1 MLKRLLSAFFS
12 LFFLGAAS
20 GTSFAEVTVPDAL
33 KDRIALKKTARQLN
47 IVYFL
52 GSDTEPV
59 PDYERRLSEL
69 LLYLQQF
76 YGKEMQRH
84 GYGARS
90 FGLDIKSPGRVN
102 IIEYKAKNPAAH
114 YPYENGGGWK
124 AARELDGFFKAHP
137 DRKKS
142 QHTLIIMPTWNDE
155 KNGPDNPGGV
165 PFYGMGRNCFALDY
179 PAFAI
184 KQLGQKTREGRL
196 LTKWYGGMPHELG
209 HGLNLP
215 HNHQTASDGKKYGT
229 ALMGSGNYTFGTSPT
244 FLTPASC
251 ALLDA
256 CEVFSVTPAQQFYE
270 GKPEVEVG
278 DVAISFK
285 GDQILV
291 SGNYKSPQTVKALN
305 VYIQDPPY
313 AVNQDYDAVSFSR
326 RLGKKSGKFSMK
338 IDKKELEGLNNNE
351 FRSCSFSP
359 TGCTCRSTS
368 RSIGTHSRITGTE
381 ANPERIFRARAEAA
395 KITASAPCGG
405 LIPSNWCASRKRAD
419 SNKPLPFPAL
429 SSARPA
435 QRPLRPGKIPLRAG
449 V

>member
-1 MLKRLLSAFFS
+1 MFKRLLSAFFS
-12 LFFLGAAS
+12 FALLGTAS
-20 GTSFAEVTVPDAL
+20 GISSAGVTVPDVL
-33 KDRIALKKTARQLN
+33 KDRIALKKTAQQLN
-47 IVYFL
+47 VVYFL

-76 YGKEMQRH
+76 YGREMQRH

-124 AARELDGFFKAHP
+124 AAQELEEFFKANP

-142 QHTLIIMPTWNDE
+142 QHTLVIMPTWNDE

-165 PFYGMGRNCFALDY
+165 PFYGMDRNCFALDY
-179 PAFAI
+179 PAFDI
-184 KQLGQKTREGRL
+184 KHLGQKTREGQL
-196 LTKWYGGMPHELG
+196 LTKWYGGLAHELG

-229 ALMGSGNYTFGTSPT
+229 ALMGAGNYTFGTSPT

-256 CEVFSVTPAQQFYE
+256 CEVFSVTPAQKFYE
-270 GKPEVEVG
+270 GRPEVEIK
-278 DVAISFK
+278 DTAISFK
-285 GDQILV
+285 GDQILI
-291 SGNYKSPQTVKALN
+291 SGSYKSPQTVKALN
-305 VYIQDPPY
+305 VYVQDPPY
-313 AVNQDYDAVSFSR
+313 AVNQDYDAVSFSQ

-338 IDKKELEGLNNNE
+338 IDKKELDGLTNNE
-351 FRSCSFSP
+351 FRISLMF
-359 TGCTCRSTS
+359 
-368 RSIGTHSRITGTE
+368 IL
-381 ANPERIFRARAEAA
+381 AN
-395 KITASAPCGG
+395 G
-405 LIPSNWCASRKRAD
+405 LHMQKHFTFHWD
-419 SNKPLPFPAL
+419 AL
-429 SSARPA
+429 QDYRDEPKS
-435 QRPLRPGKIPLRAG
+435 
-449 V
+449 

>member
-1 MLKRLLSAFFS
+1 MFKRLLSAFFS
-12 LFFLGAAS
+12 FALLGTAS
-20 GTSFAEVTVPDAL
+20 GISSAGVTVPDVL
-33 KDRIALKKTARQLN
+33 KDRIALKKTAQQLN
-47 IVYFL
+47 VVYVL

-76 YGKEMQRH
+76 YGREMQRH

-124 AARELDGFFKAHP
+124 AAQELEEFFKANP

-142 QHTLIIMPTWNDE
+142 QHTLVIMPTWNDE

-179 PAFAI
+179 PAFDI
-184 KQLGQKTREGRL
+184 KHLGQKTREGQL
-196 LTKWYGGMPHELG
+196 LTKWYGGLAHELG

-229 ALMGSGNYTFGTSPT
+229 ALMGAGNYTFGTSPT

-256 CEVFSVTPAQQFYE
+256 CEVFSVTPAQKFYE
-270 GKPEVEVG
+270 GRPEVEIK
-278 DVAISFK
+278 DTAISFK
-285 GDQILV
+285 GDQILI
-291 SGNYKSPQTVKALN
+291 SGSYKSPQTVKALN
-305 VYIQDPPY
+305 VYVQDPPY
-313 AVNQDYDAVSFSR
+313 AVNQDYDAVSFSQ

-338 IDKKELEGLNNNE
+338 IDKKELDGLTNNE
-351 FRSCSFSP
+351 FRISLMF
-359 TGCTCRSTS
+359 
-368 RSIGTHSRITGTE
+368 IL
-381 ANPERIFRARAEAA
+381 AN
-395 KITASAPCGG
+395 G
-405 LIPSNWCASRKRAD
+405 LHMQKHFTFHWD
-419 SNKPLPFPAL
+419 AL
-429 SSARPA
+429 QDYRDEPKS
-435 QRPLRPGKIPLRAG
+435 
-449 V
+449 

>member
-1 MLKRLLSAFFS
+1 MFKRLLSAFFS
-12 LFFLGAAS
+12 FALLGTAS
-20 GTSFAEVTVPDAL
+20 GISSAEVTVPDVL
-33 KDRIALKKTARQLN
+33 KDRIALKKTAQQLN
-47 IVYFL
+47 VVYFL

-76 YGKEMQRH
+76 YGREMQRH

-124 AARELDGFFKAHP
+124 AAQELEEFFKANP

-142 QHTLIIMPTWNDE
+142 QHTLVIMPTWNDE

-179 PAFAI
+179 PAFDI
-184 KQLGQKTREGRL
+184 KHLGQKTREGQL
-196 LTKWYGGMPHELG
+196 LTKWYGGLAHELG

-229 ALMGSGNYTFGTSPT
+229 ALMGAGNYTFGTSPT

-256 CEVFSVTPAQQFYE
+256 CEVFSVTPAQKFYE
-270 GKPEVEVG
+270 GRPEVEIK
-278 DVAISFK
+278 DTAISFK
-285 GDQILV
+285 GDQILI
-291 SGNYKSPQTVKALN
+291 SGSYKSPQTVKALN
-305 VYIQDPPY
+305 VYVQDPPY
-313 AVNQDYDAVSFSR
+313 AVNQDYDAVSFSQ
-326 RLGKKSGKFSMK
+326 RLEKKSGKFSMK
-338 IDKKELEGLNNNE
+338 IDKKELDGLTNNE
-351 FRSCSFSP
+351 FRISLMF
-359 TGCTCRSTS
+359 
-368 RSIGTHSRITGTE
+368 IL
-381 ANPERIFRARAEAA
+381 AN
-395 KITASAPCGG
+395 G
-405 LIPSNWCASRKRAD
+405 LHMQKHFTFHWD
-419 SNKPLPFPAL
+419 AL
-429 SSARPA
+429 QDYRDEPKS
-435 QRPLRPGKIPLRAG
+435 
-449 V
+449 

>member
-1 MLKRLLSAFFS
+1 MFKRLLSAFFS
-12 LFFLGAAS
+12 FALLGTAS
-20 GTSFAEVTVPDAL
+20 GISSAGVTVPDVL
-33 KDRIALKKTARQLN
+33 KDRIALKKTAQQLHV
-47 IVYFL
+47 VYFL

-76 YGKEMQRH
+76 YGREMQRH

-124 AARELDGFFKAHP
+124 AAQELEEFFKANP

-142 QHTLIIMPTWNDE
+142 QHTLVIMPTWNDE

-179 PAFAI
+179 PAFDI
-184 KQLGQKTREGRL
+184 KHLGQKTREGQL
-196 LTKWYGGMPHELG
+196 LTKWYGGLAHELG

-229 ALMGSGNYTFGTSPT
+229 ALMGAGNYTFGTSPT

-256 CEVFSVTPAQQFYE
+256 CEVFSVTPAQKFYE
-270 GKPEVEVG
+270 GRPEVEIK
-278 DVAISFK
+278 DTAISFK
-285 GDQILV
+285 GDQILI
-291 SGNYKSPQTVKALN
+291 SGSYKSPQTVKALN
-305 VYIQDPPY
+305 VYVQDPPY
-313 AVNQDYDAVSFSR
+313 AVNQDYDAVSFSQ

-338 IDKKELEGLNNNE
+338 IDKKELDGLTNNE
-351 FRSCSFSP
+351 FRISLMF
-359 TGCTCRSTS
+359 
-368 RSIGTHSRITGTE
+368 IL
-381 ANPERIFRARAEAA
+381 AN
-395 KITASAPCGG
+395 G
-405 LIPSNWCASRKRAD
+405 LHMQKHFTFHWD
-419 SNKPLPFPAL
+419 AL
-429 SSARPA
+429 QDYRDEPKS
-435 QRPLRPGKIPLRAG
+435 
-449 V
+449 

>member
-1 MLKRLLSAFFS
+1 MFKRLLSAFFS
-12 LFFLGAAS
+12 FALLGTAS
-20 GTSFAEVTVPDAL
+20 GISSAGVTVPDFL
-33 KDRIALKKTARQLN
+33 KDGIALKKTAQQLN
-47 IVYFL
+47 VVYFL

-76 YGKEMQRH
+76 YGREMQRH

-124 AARELDGFFKAHP
+124 AAQELEEFFKANP

-142 QHTLIIMPTWNDE
+142 QHTLVIMPTWNDE

-179 PAFAI
+179 PAFDI
-184 KQLGQKTREGRL
+184 KHLGQKTREGQL
-196 LTKWYGGMPHELG
+196 LTKWYGGLAHELG

-229 ALMGSGNYTFGTSPT
+229 ALMGAGNYTFGTSPT

-256 CEVFSVTPAQQFYE
+256 CEVFSVTPAQKFYE
-270 GKPEVEVG
+270 GRPEVEIK
-278 DVAISFK
+278 DTAISFK
-285 GDQILV
+285 GDQILI
-291 SGNYKSPQTVKALN
+291 SGSYKSPQTVKALN
-305 VYIQDPPY
+305 VYVQDPPY
-313 AVNQDYDAVSFSR
+313 AVNQDYDAVSFSQ

-338 IDKKELEGLNNNE
+338 IDKKELDGLTNNE
-351 FRSCSFSP
+351 FRISLMF
-359 TGCTCRSTS
+359 
-368 RSIGTHSRITGTE
+368 IL
-381 ANPERIFRARAEAA
+381 AN
-395 KITASAPCGG
+395 G
-405 LIPSNWCASRKRAD
+405 LHMQKHFTFHWD
-419 SNKPLPFPAL
+419 AL
-429 SSARPA
+429 QDYRDEPKS
-435 QRPLRPGKIPLRAG
+435 
-449 V
+449 

>member
-1 MLKRLLSAFFS
+1 MFKRLLSAFFS
-12 LFFLGAAS
+12 FALLGTAS
-20 GTSFAEVTVPDAL
+20 GISSAGVTVPDVL
-33 KDRIALKKTARQLN
+33 KDRIALKKTAQQLN
-47 IVYFL
+47 VVYFL

-76 YGKEMQRH
+76 YGREMQRH

-124 AARELDGFFKAHP
+124 AAQELEEFFKANP

-142 QHTLIIMPTWNDE
+142 QHTLVIMPTWNDE

-179 PAFAI
+179 PAFDI
-184 KQLGQKTREGRL
+184 KHLGQKTREGQL
-196 LTKWYGGMPHELG
+196 LTKWYGGLAHELG

-229 ALMGSGNYTFGTSPT
+229 ALMGAGNYTFGTSPT

-256 CEVFSVTPAQQFYE
+256 CEVFSVTPAQKFYE
-270 GKPEVEVG
+270 GRPEVEIK
-278 DVAISFK
+278 DTAISFK
-285 GDQILV
+285 GDQSLI
-291 SGNYKSPQTVKALN
+291 SGSYKSPQTVKALN
-305 VYIQDPPY
+305 VYVQDPPY
-313 AVNQDYDAVSFSR
+313 AVNQDYDAVSFSQ

-338 IDKKELEGLNNNE
+338 IDKKELDGLTNNE
-351 FRSCSFSP
+351 FRISLMF
-359 TGCTCRSTS
+359 
-368 RSIGTHSRITGTE
+368 IL
-381 ANPERIFRARAEAA
+381 AN
-395 KITASAPCGG
+395 G
-405 LIPSNWCASRKRAD
+405 LHMQKHFTFHWD
-419 SNKPLPFPAL
+419 AL
-429 SSARPA
+429 QDYRDEPKS
-435 QRPLRPGKIPLRAG
+435 
-449 V
+449 

>member
-1 MLKRLLSAFFS
+1 MFKRLLSAFFS
-12 LFFLGAAS
+12 FALLGTAS
-20 GTSFAEVTVPDAL
+20 GISSAGVTVPDVL

-124 AARELDGFFKAHP
+124 AAQELEEFFKANP

-142 QHTLIIMPTWNDE
+142 QHTLVIMPTWNDE

-179 PAFAI
+179 PAFDI
-184 KQLGQKTREGRL
+184 KHLGQKTREGQL
-196 LTKWYGGMPHELG
+196 LTKWYGGLAHELG

-229 ALMGSGNYTFGTSPT
+229 ALMGAGNYTFGTSPT

-256 CEVFSVTPAQQFYE
+256 CEVFSVTPAQKFYE
-270 GKPEVEVG
+270 GRPEVEIK
-278 DVAISFK
+278 DTAISFK
-285 GDQILV
+285 GDQILI
-291 SGNYKSPQTVKALN
+291 SGSYKSPQTVKALN
-305 VYIQDPPY
+305 VYVQDPPY
-313 AVNQDYDAVSFSR
+313 AVNQDYDAVSFSQ

-338 IDKKELEGLNNNE
+338 IDKKELDGLTNNE
-351 FRSCSFSP
+351 FRISLMF
-359 TGCTCRSTS
+359 
-368 RSIGTHSRITGTE
+368 IL
-381 ANPERIFRARAEAA
+381 AN
-395 KITASAPCGG
+395 G
-405 LIPSNWCASRKRAD
+405 LHMQKHFTFHWD
-419 SNKPLPFPAL
+419 AL
-429 SSARPA
+429 QDYRDEPKS
-435 QRPLRPGKIPLRAG
+435 
-449 V
+449 

>member
-1 MLKRLLSAFFS
+1 MFKRLLSAFFS
-12 LFFLGAAS
+12 FALLGTAS
-20 GTSFAEVTVPDAL
+20 GISSAGVTVPDVL
-33 KDRIALKKTARQLN
+33 KDRIALKKTAQQLN
-47 IVYFL
+47 VVYFL

-76 YGKEMQRH
+76 YGREMQRH

-124 AARELDGFFKAHP
+124 AAQELEEFFKANP

-142 QHTLIIMPTWNDE
+142 QHTLVIMPTWNDE

-179 PAFAI
+179 PAFDI
-184 KQLGQKTREGRL
+184 KHLGQKTREGQL
-196 LTKWYGGMPHELG
+196 LTKWYGGLAHELG

-229 ALMGSGNYTFGTSPT
+229 ALRGAGNYTFGTSPT

-256 CEVFSVTPAQQFYE
+256 CEVFSVTPAQKFYE
-270 GKPEVEVG
+270 GRPEVEIK
-278 DVAISFK
+278 DTAISFK
-285 GDQILV
+285 GDQILI
-291 SGNYKSPQTVKALN
+291 SGSYKSPQTVKALN
-305 VYIQDPPY
+305 VYVQDPPY
-313 AVNQDYDAVSFSR
+313 AVNQDYDAVSFSQ

-338 IDKKELEGLNNNE
+338 IDKKELDGLTNNE
-351 FRSCSFSP
+351 FRISLMF
-359 TGCTCRSTS
+359 
-368 RSIGTHSRITGTE
+368 IL
-381 ANPERIFRARAEAA
+381 AN
-395 KITASAPCGG
+395 G
-405 LIPSNWCASRKRAD
+405 LHMQKHFTFHWD
-419 SNKPLPFPAL
+419 AL
-429 SSARPA
+429 QDYRDEPKS
-435 QRPLRPGKIPLRAG
+435 
-449 V
+449 

>member
-1 MLKRLLSAFFS
+1 MFKRLLSAFFS
-12 LFFLGAAS
+12 FALLGTAS
-20 GTSFAEVTVPDAL
+20 GISSAGVTVPDVL
-33 KDRIALKKTARQLN
+33 KDRIALKKTAQQLN
-47 IVYFL
+47 VVYFL

-76 YGKEMQRH
+76 YGREMQRH

-124 AARELDGFFKAHP
+124 AAQELEEFFKANP

-142 QHTLIIMPTWNDE
+142 QHTLVIMPTWNDE

-179 PAFAI
+179 PAFDI
-184 KQLGQKTREGRL
+184 KHLGQKTREGQL
-196 LTKWYGGMPHELG
+196 LTKWYGGLAHELG

-229 ALMGSGNYTFGTSPT
+229 ALMGAGNYTFGTSPT

-256 CEVFSVTPAQQFYE
+256 CEVFSVTPAQKFYE
-270 GKPEVEVG
+270 GRPEVEIK
-278 DVAISFK
+278 DTAISFK
-285 GDQILV
+285 GDQILI
-291 SGNYKSPQTVKALN
+291 SGSYKSPQTVKALN
-305 VYIQDPPY
+305 VYVQDPPY
-313 AVNQDYDAVSFSR
+313 AVNQDYDAVSFSQ

-338 IDKKELEGLNNNE
+338 IDKKELDGLTNNE
-351 FRSCSFSP
+351 FRISLMF
-359 TGCTCRSTS
+359 
-368 RSIGTHSRITGTE
+368 IL
-381 ANPERIFRARAEAA
+381 AN
-395 KITASAPCGG
+395 G
-405 LIPSNWCASRKRAD
+405 LHMQKHFTFHWD
-419 SNKPLPFPAL
+419 AL
-429 SSARPA
+429 QDYRDEHKS
-435 QRPLRPGKIPLRAG
+435 
-449 V
+449 

>member
-1 MLKRLLSAFFS
+1 MFKRLLSAFFS
-12 LFFLGAAS
+12 FALLGTAS
-20 GTSFAEVTVPDAL
+20 GISSAGVTVPDVL
-33 KDRIALKKTARQLN
+33 KDRIALKKTAQQLN
-47 IVYFL
+47 VVYFL

-76 YGKEMQRH
+76 YGREMQRH

-124 AARELDGFFKAHP
+124 AAQELEEFFKANP

-142 QHTLIIMPTWNDE
+142 QHTLVIMPTWNDE

-179 PAFAI
+179 PAFDI
-184 KQLGQKTREGRL
+184 KHLGQKTREGQL
-196 LTKWYGGMPHELG
+196 LTKWYGGLAHELG

-229 ALMGSGNYTFGTSPT
+229 ALMGAGNYTFGTSPT

-256 CEVFSVTPAQQFYE
+256 CEVFSVTPAQKFYE
-270 GKPEVEVG
+270 GRPEVEIK
-278 DVAISFK
+278 DTAISFK
-285 GDQILV
+285 GDQILI
-291 SGNYKSPQTVKALN
+291 SGSYKSPQTIKALN
-305 VYIQDPPY
+305 VYVQDPPY
-313 AVNQDYDAVSFSR
+313 AVNQDYDAVSFSQ

-338 IDKKELEGLNNNE
+338 IDKKELDGLTNNE
-351 FRSCSFSP
+351 FRISLMF
-359 TGCTCRSTS
+359 
-368 RSIGTHSRITGTE
+368 IL
-381 ANPERIFRARAEAA
+381 AN
-395 KITASAPCGG
+395 G
-405 LIPSNWCASRKRAD
+405 LHMQKHFTFHWD
-419 SNKPLPFPAL
+419 AL
-429 SSARPA
+429 QDYRDEPKS
-435 QRPLRPGKIPLRAG
+435 
-449 V
+449 

>member
-1 MLKRLLSAFFS
+1 MFKRLLSAFFS
-12 LFFLGAAS
+12 FALLGTAS
-20 GTSFAEVTVPDAL
+20 GISSAGVTVPDVL
-33 KDRIALKKTARQLN
+33 KDRIALKKTAQQLN
-47 IVYFL
+47 VVYFL

-76 YGKEMQRH
+76 YGREMQRH

-124 AARELDGFFKAHP
+124 AAQELEEFFKANP

-142 QHTLIIMPTWNDE
+142 QHTLVIMPTWNDE

-179 PAFAI
+179 PAFDI
-184 KQLGQKTREGRL
+184 KHLGQKTREGQL
-196 LTKWYGGMPHELG
+196 LTKWYGGLAHELG

-229 ALMGSGNYTFGTSPT
+229 ALMGAGNCTFGTSPT

-256 CEVFSVTPAQQFYE
+256 CEVFSVTPAQKFYE
-270 GKPEVEVG
+270 GRPEVEIK
-278 DVAISFK
+278 DTAISFK
-285 GDQILV
+285 GDQILI
-291 SGNYKSPQTVKALN
+291 SGSYKSPQTVKALN
-305 VYIQDPPY
+305 VYVQDPPY
-313 AVNQDYDAVSFSR
+313 AVNQDYDAVSFSQ

-338 IDKKELEGLNNNE
+338 IDKKELDGLTNNE
-351 FRSCSFSP
+351 FRISLMF
-359 TGCTCRSTS
+359 
-368 RSIGTHSRITGTE
+368 IL
-381 ANPERIFRARAEAA
+381 AN
-395 KITASAPCGG
+395 G
-405 LIPSNWCASRKRAD
+405 LHMQKHFTFHWD
-419 SNKPLPFPAL
+419 AL
-429 SSARPA
+429 QDYRDEPKS
-435 QRPLRPGKIPLRAG
+435 
-449 V
+449 

>member
-1 MLKRLLSAFFS
+1 MFKRLLSAFFS
-12 LFFLGAAS
+12 FALLGTAS
-20 GTSFAEVTVPDAL
+20 GISFAGVTVPDVL
-33 KDRIALKKTARQLN
+33 KDRIALKKTAQQLN
-47 IVYFL
+47 VVYFL

-76 YGKEMQRH
+76 YGREMQRH

-124 AARELDGFFKAHP
+124 AAQELEEFFKANP

-142 QHTLIIMPTWNDE
+142 QHTLVIMPTWNDE

-179 PAFAI
+179 PAFDI
-184 KQLGQKTREGRL
+184 KHLGQKTREGQL
-196 LTKWYGGMPHELG
+196 LTKWYGGLAHELG

-229 ALMGSGNYTFGTSPT
+229 ALMGAGNYTFGTSPT

-256 CEVFSVTPAQQFYE
+256 CEVFSVTPAQKFYE
-270 GKPEVEVG
+270 GRPEVEIK
-278 DVAISFK
+278 DTAISFK
-285 GDQILV
+285 GDQILI
-291 SGNYKSPQTVKALN
+291 SGSYKSPQTVKALN
-305 VYIQDPPY
+305 VYVQDPPY
-313 AVNQDYDAVSFSR
+313 AVNQDYNAVSFSQ

-338 IDKKELEGLNNNE
+338 IDKKELDGLTNNE
-351 FRSCSFSP
+351 FRISLMF
-359 TGCTCRSTS
+359 
-368 RSIGTHSRITGTE
+368 IL
-381 ANPERIFRARAEAA
+381 AN
-395 KITASAPCGG
+395 G
-405 LIPSNWCASRKRAD
+405 LHMQKHFTFHWD
-419 SNKPLPFPAL
+419 AL
-429 SSARPA
+429 QDYRDEPKS
-435 QRPLRPGKIPLRAG
+435 
-449 V
+449 

>member
-1 MLKRLLSAFFS
+1 MFKRLLSA
-12 LFFLGAAS
+12 LFFFVLLGTVSGISAA
-20 GTSFAEVTVPDAL
+20 GVTVPDIL
-33 KDRIALKKTARQLN
+33 KDRIPLKKTASQLN
-47 IVYFL
+47 VVYFL

-76 YGKEMQRH
+76 YGREMQRH

-124 AARELDGFFKAHP
+124 AAQELDEFFKANP

-142 QHTLIIMPTWNDE
+142 QHTLVIMPTWNDE

-179 PAFAI
+179 PAFDI
-184 KQLGQKTREGRL
+184 KHLGQKTREGQL
-196 LTKWYGGMPHELG
+196 LTKWYGGLAHELG

-229 ALMGSGNYTFGTSPT
+229 ALMGAGNYTFGTSPT

-256 CEVFSVTPAQQFYE
+256 CEVFSVTPAQKFYE
-270 GKPEVEVG
+270 GRPEVEIK
-278 DVAISFK
+278 DTAISFK
-285 GDQILV
+285 GDQILI
-291 SGNYKSPQTVKALN
+291 SGSYKSPQTVKALN
-305 VYIQDPPY
+305 VYVQDPPY
-313 AVNQDYDAVSFSR
+313 AVNQDYDAVSFSQ

-338 IDKKELEGLNNNE
+338 IDKKELDGLTNNE
-351 FRSCSFSP
+351 FRISLMF
-359 TGCTCRSTS
+359 
-368 RSIGTHSRITGTE
+368 IL
-381 ANPERIFRARAEAA
+381 AN
-395 KITASAPCGG
+395 G
-405 LIPSNWCASRKRAD
+405 LHMQKHFTFHWD
-419 SNKPLPFPAL
+419 AL
-429 SSARPA
+429 QDYRDEPKS
-435 QRPLRPGKIPLRAG
+435 
-449 V
+449 

>member
-1 MLKRLLSAFFS
+1 MFKRLLSAFFS
-12 LFFLGAAS
+12 FALLGTAS
-20 GTSFAEVTVPDAL
+20 GISFAGVTVPDVL
-33 KDRIALKKTARQLN
+33 KDRIALKKTAQQLN
-47 IVYFL
+47 VVYFL

-76 YGKEMQRH
+76 YGREMQRH

-124 AARELDGFFKAHP
+124 AAQELEEFFKANP

-142 QHTLIIMPTWNDE
+142 QHTLVIMPTWNDE

-165 PFYGMGRNCFALDY
+165 PFYGMGRKCFALDY
-179 PAFAI
+179 PAFDI
-184 KQLGQKTREGRL
+184 KHLGQKTREGQL
-196 LTKWYGGMPHELG
+196 LTKWYGGLAHELG

-229 ALMGSGNYTFGTSPT
+229 ALMGAGNYTFGTSPT

-256 CEVFSVTPAQQFYE
+256 CEVFSVTPAQKFYE
-270 GKPEVEVG
+270 GRPEVEIK
-278 DVAISFK
+278 DTAISFK
-285 GDQILV
+285 GDQILI
-291 SGNYKSPQTVKALN
+291 SGSYKSPQTVKALN
-305 VYIQDPPY
+305 VYVQDPPY
-313 AVNQDYDAVSFSR
+313 AVNQDYDAVSFSQ

-338 IDKKELEGLNNNE
+338 IDKKELDGLTNNE
-351 FRSCSFSP
+351 FRISLMF
-359 TGCTCRSTS
+359 
-368 RSIGTHSRITGTE
+368 IL
-381 ANPERIFRARAEAA
+381 AN
-395 KITASAPCGG
+395 G
-405 LIPSNWCASRKRAD
+405 LHMQKHFTFHWD
-419 SNKPLPFPAL
+419 AL
-429 SSARPA
+429 QDYRDEPKS
-435 QRPLRPGKIPLRAG
+435 
-449 V
+449 

>member
-1 MLKRLLSAFFS
+1 MFKRLLSAFFS
-12 LFFLGAAS
+12 FALLGTAS
-20 GTSFAEVTVPDAL
+20 GISSAGVTVPDVL
-33 KDRIALKKTARQLN
+33 KDRIALKKTAQQLN
-47 IVYFL
+47 VVYFL

-76 YGKEMQRH
+76 YGREMQRH

-124 AARELDGFFKAHP
+124 AAQELEEFFKANP

-142 QHTLIIMPTWNDE
+142 QHTLVIMPTWNDE

-179 PAFAI
+179 PAFDI
-184 KQLGQKTREGRL
+184 KHLGQKTREGQL
-196 LTKWYGGMPHELG
+196 LTKWYGGLAHELG

-229 ALMGSGNYTFGTSPT
+229 ALMGAGNYTFGTSPT

-256 CEVFSVTPAQQFYE
+256 CEVFSVTPAQKFYE
-270 GKPEVEVG
+270 GRPEVEIK
-278 DVAISFK
+278 DTAISFK
-285 GDQILV
+285 GDQILI
-291 SGNYKSPQTVKALN
+291 SGSYKSPQTVKALN
-305 VYIQDPPY
+305 VYVQDPPY
-313 AVNQDYDAVSFSR
+313 AVNQDYDAVSFSQ

-338 IDKKELEGLNNNE
+338 IDKKELDGLTNNE
-351 FRSCSFSP
+351 FRISLIF
-359 TGCTCRSTS
+359 
-368 RSIGTHSRITGTE
+368 IL
-381 ANPERIFRARAEAA
+381 AN
-395 KITASAPCGG
+395 G
-405 LIPSNWCASRKRAD
+405 LHMQKHFTFHWD
-419 SNKPLPFPAL
+419 AL
-429 SSARPA
+429 QDYRDEPKS
-435 QRPLRPGKIPLRAG
+435 
-449 V
+449 

>member
-1 MLKRLLSAFFS
+1 MFKRLLSAFFS
-12 LFFLGAAS
+12 FALLGTAS
-20 GTSFAEVTVPDAL
+20 GISFAGVTVPDVL
-33 KDRIALKKTARQLN
+33 KDRIALKKTAQQLN
-47 IVYFL
+47 VVYFL

-76 YGKEMQRH
+76 YGREMQRH

-114 YPYENGGGWK
+114 YPNENGGGWK
-124 AARELDGFFKAHP
+124 AAQELEEFFKANP

-142 QHTLIIMPTWNDE
+142 QHTLVIMPTWNDE

-179 PAFAI
+179 PAFDI
-184 KQLGQKTREGRL
+184 KHLGQKTREGQL
-196 LTKWYGGMPHELG
+196 LTKWYGGLAHELG

-229 ALMGSGNYTFGTSPT
+229 ALMGAGNYTFGTSPT

-256 CEVFSVTPAQQFYE
+256 CEVFSVTPAQKFYE
-270 GKPEVEVG
+270 GRPEVEIK
-278 DVAISFK
+278 DTAISFK
-285 GDQILV
+285 GDQILI
-291 SGNYKSPQTVKALN
+291 SGSYKSPQTVKALN
-305 VYIQDPPY
+305 VYVQDPPY
-313 AVNQDYDAVSFSR
+313 AVNQDYDAVSFSQ

-338 IDKKELEGLNNNE
+338 IDKKELDGLTNNE
-351 FRSCSFSP
+351 FRISLMF
-359 TGCTCRSTS
+359 
-368 RSIGTHSRITGTE
+368 IL
-381 ANPERIFRARAEAA
+381 AN
-395 KITASAPCGG
+395 G
-405 LIPSNWCASRKRAD
+405 LHMQKHFTFHWD
-419 SNKPLPFPAL
+419 AL
-429 SSARPA
+429 QDYRDEPKS
-435 QRPLRPGKIPLRAG
+435 
-449 V
+449 

>member
-1 MLKRLLSAFFS
+1 MFKRLLSVFFS
-12 LFFLGAAS
+12 LVFLGTAS
-20 GTSFAEVTVPDAL
+20 GTSFAEVPVPDVL
-33 KDRIALKKTARQLN
+33 KDRISLKKTAHQLN
-47 IVYFL
+47 VVYFL

-90 FGLDIKSPGRVN
+90 FGLDIQSPGRVN

-124 AARELDGFFKAHP
+124 AAQELDEFFKANP

-142 QHTLIIMPTWNDE
+142 RHTLIIMPTWNDE

-179 PAFAI
+179 PAFDI
-184 KQLGQKTREGRL
+184 KHLGQKTREGKL
-196 LTKWYGGMPHELG
+196 LTKWYGGLAHELG

-229 ALMGSGNYTFGTSPT
+229 ALMGAGNYTFGASPT

-256 CEVFSVTPAQQFYE
+256 CEVFSVTPAQKFYE
-270 GKPEVEVG
+270 GRPEVEVK
-278 DVAISFK
+278 DVSISFK

-305 VYIQDPPY
+305 VYFQDPPY
-313 AVNQDYDAVSFSR
+313 AVNQDYDAVSFSL
-326 RLGKKSGKFSMK
+326 RLGKKNGKFSMK
-338 IDKKELEGLNNNE
+338 IDKKELDGLNNNE
-351 FRSCSFSP
+351 FRISLMF
-359 TGCTCRSTS
+359 
-368 RSIGTHSRITGTE
+368 IL
-381 ANPERIFRARAEAA
+381 AN
-395 KITASAPCGG
+395 G
-405 LIPSNWCASRKRAD
+405 LHLQKHFTFHWDDLQNYRDESKS
-419 SNKPLPFPAL
+419 
-429 SSARPA
+429 
-435 QRPLRPGKIPLRAG
+435 
-449 V
+449 

>member
-1 MLKRLLSAFFS
+1 MFKRLLSAFFS
-12 LFFLGAAS
+12 FALLGTAS
-20 GTSFAEVTVPDAL
+20 GISSAGVTVPDVL
-33 KDRIALKKTARQLN
+33 KDRIALKKTAQQLN
-47 IVYFL
+47 VVYFL

-76 YGKEMQRH
+76 YGREMQRH

-124 AARELDGFFKAHP
+124 AAQELEEFFKANP

-142 QHTLIIMPTWNDE
+142 QHTLVIMPTWNDE

-179 PAFAI
+179 PAFDI
-184 KQLGQKTREGRL
+184 KHLGQKTREGQL
-196 LTKWYGGMPHELG
+196 LTKWYGGLAHELG

-229 ALMGSGNYTFGTSPT
+229 ALMGAGNYTFGTSPT

-256 CEVFSVTPAQQFYE
+256 CEVFSVTPAQKFYE
-270 GKPEVEVG
+270 GRPEVEIK
-278 DVAISFK
+278 DTAISFK
-285 GDQILV
+285 GDQILI
-291 SGNYKSPQTVKALN
+291 SGSYKSPQTVKALN
-305 VYIQDPPY
+305 VYVQGPPY
-313 AVNQDYDAVSFSR
+313 AVNQDYDAVSFSQ

-338 IDKKELEGLNNNE
+338 IDKKELDGLTNNE
-351 FRSCSFSP
+351 FRISLMF
-359 TGCTCRSTS
+359 
-368 RSIGTHSRITGTE
+368 IL
-381 ANPERIFRARAEAA
+381 AN
-395 KITASAPCGG
+395 G
-405 LIPSNWCASRKRAD
+405 LHMQKHFTFHWD
-419 SNKPLPFPAL
+419 AL
-429 SSARPA
+429 QDYRDEPKS
-435 QRPLRPGKIPLRAG
+435 
-449 V
+449 

>member
-1 MLKRLLSAFFS
+1 MFKRLLSAFFS
-12 LFFLGAAS
+12 FALLGTAS
-20 GTSFAEVTVPDAL
+20 GISSAEVTVPDVL
-33 KDRIALKKTARQLN
+33 KDRIALKKTAQQLN
-47 IVYFL
+47 VVYFL

-76 YGKEMQRH
+76 YGREMQRH

-124 AARELDGFFKAHP
+124 AAQELEEFFKANP

-142 QHTLIIMPTWNDE
+142 QHTLVIMPTWNDE

-179 PAFAI
+179 PAFDI
-184 KQLGQKTREGRL
+184 KHLGQKTREGQL
-196 LTKWYGGMPHELG
+196 LTKWYGGLAHELG

-229 ALMGSGNYTFGTSPT
+229 ALMGAGNYTFGTSPT

-256 CEVFSVTPAQQFYE
+256 CEVFSVTPAQKFYE
-270 GKPEVEVG
+270 GRPEVEIK
-278 DVAISFK
+278 DTAISFK
-285 GDQILV
+285 GDQILI
-291 SGNYKSPQTVKALN
+291 SGSYKSPQTVKALN
-305 VYIQDPPY
+305 VYVQDPPY
-313 AVNQDYDAVSFSR
+313 AVNQDYDAVSFSQ

-338 IDKKELEGLNNNE
+338 IDKKELDGLTNNE
-351 FRSCSFSP
+351 FRISLMF
-359 TGCTCRSTS
+359 
-368 RSIGTHSRITGTE
+368 IL
-381 ANPERIFRARAEAA
+381 AN
-395 KITASAPCGG
+395 G
-405 LIPSNWCASRKRAD
+405 LHMQKHFTFHWD
-419 SNKPLPFPAL
+419 AL
-429 SSARPA
+429 QDYRDEPKS
-435 QRPLRPGKIPLRAG
+435 
-449 V
+449 

>member
-1 MLKRLLSAFFS
+1 MFKRLLSAFFS
-12 LFFLGAAS
+12 FALLGTAS
-20 GTSFAEVTVPDAL
+20 GISSAGVTVPDVL
-33 KDRIALKKTARQLN
+33 KDRIALKKTVQQLN
-47 IVYFL
+47 VVYFL

-76 YGKEMQRH
+76 YGREMQRH

-124 AARELDGFFKAHP
+124 AAQELDEFFKANP

-142 QHTLIIMPTWNDE
+142 QHTLVIMPTWNDE

-179 PAFAI
+179 PAFDI
-184 KQLGQKTREGRL
+184 KHLGQKTREGQL
-196 LTKWYGGMPHELG
+196 LTKWYGGLAHELG

-229 ALMGSGNYTFGTSPT
+229 ALMGAGNYTFGTSPT

-256 CEVFSVTPAQQFYE
+256 CEVFSVTPAQKFYE
-270 GKPEVEVG
+270 GRPEVEIK
-278 DVAISFK
+278 DTAISFK
-285 GDQILV
+285 GDQILI
-291 SGNYKSPQTVKALN
+291 SGSYKSPQTVKALN
-305 VYIQDPPY
+305 VYVQDPPY
-313 AVNQDYDAVSFSR
+313 AVNQDYDAVSFSQ

-338 IDKKELEGLNNNE
+338 IDKKELDGLTNNE
-351 FRSCSFSP
+351 FRISLMF
-359 TGCTCRSTS
+359 
-368 RSIGTHSRITGTE
+368 IL
-381 ANPERIFRARAEAA
+381 AN
-395 KITASAPCGG
+395 G
-405 LIPSNWCASRKRAD
+405 LHMQKHFTFHWD
-419 SNKPLPFPAL
+419 AL
-429 SSARPA
+429 QDYRDEPKS
-435 QRPLRPGKIPLRAG
+435 
-449 V
+449 

>member
-1 MLKRLLSAFFS
+1 MFKRLLSAFFS
-12 LFFLGAAS
+12 FALLGTAS
-20 GTSFAEVTVPDAL
+20 GISSAGVTVPDVL
-33 KDRIALKKTARQLN
+33 KDRIALKKTAQQLN
-47 IVYFL
+47 VVYFL
-52 GSDTEPV
+52 GSDTKPV

-76 YGKEMQRH
+76 YGREMQRH

-124 AARELDGFFKAHP
+124 AAQELEEFFKANP

-142 QHTLIIMPTWNDE
+142 QHTLVIMPTWNDE

-179 PAFAI
+179 PAFDI
-184 KQLGQKTREGRL
+184 KHLGQKTREGQL
-196 LTKWYGGMPHELG
+196 LTKWYGGLAHELG

-229 ALMGSGNYTFGTSPT
+229 ALMGAGNYTFGTSST

-256 CEVFSVTPAQQFYE
+256 CEVFSVTPAQKFYE
-270 GKPEVEVG
+270 GRPEVEIK
-278 DVAISFK
+278 DTAISFK
-285 GDQILV
+285 GDQILI
-291 SGNYKSPQTVKALN
+291 SGSYKSPQTVKALN
-305 VYIQDPPY
+305 VYVQDPPY
-313 AVNQDYDAVSFSR
+313 AVNQDYDAVSFSQ

-338 IDKKELEGLNNNE
+338 IDKKELDGLTNNE
-351 FRSCSFSP
+351 FRISLMF
-359 TGCTCRSTS
+359 
-368 RSIGTHSRITGTE
+368 IL
-381 ANPERIFRARAEAA
+381 AN
-395 KITASAPCGG
+395 G
-405 LIPSNWCASRKRAD
+405 LHMQKHFTFHWD
-419 SNKPLPFPAL
+419 AL
-429 SSARPA
+429 QDYRDEPKS
-435 QRPLRPGKIPLRAG
+435 
-449 V
+449 

>member
-1 MLKRLLSAFFS
+1 MFKRLLSAFFS
-12 LFFLGAAS
+12 FALLGTAS
-20 GTSFAEVTVPDAL
+20 GISSAEVTVPDVL
-33 KDRIALKKTARQLN
+33 KDRIALKKTAQQLN
-47 IVYFL
+47 VVYFL

-76 YGKEMQRH
+76 YGREMQRH

-124 AARELDGFFKAHP
+124 AAQELEEFFKANP

-142 QHTLIIMPTWNDE
+142 QHTLVIMPTWNDE

-179 PAFAI
+179 PAFDI
-184 KQLGQKTREGRL
+184 KHLGQKTREGQL
-196 LTKWYGGMPHELG
+196 LTKWYGGLAHELG

-229 ALMGSGNYTFGTSPT
+229 ALMGAGNYTFGSSPT

-256 CEVFSVTPAQQFYE
+256 CEVFSVTPAQKFYE
-270 GKPEVEVG
+270 GRPEVEIK
-278 DVAISFK
+278 DTAISFK
-285 GDQILV
+285 GDQILI
-291 SGNYKSPQTVKALN
+291 SGSYKSPQTVKALN
-305 VYIQDPPY
+305 VYVQDPPY
-313 AVNQDYDAVSFSR
+313 AVNQDYDAVSFSQ

-338 IDKKELEGLNNNE
+338 IDKKELDGLTNNE
-351 FRSCSFSP
+351 FRISLMF
-359 TGCTCRSTS
+359 
-368 RSIGTHSRITGTE
+368 IL
-381 ANPERIFRARAEAA
+381 AN
-395 KITASAPCGG
+395 G
-405 LIPSNWCASRKRAD
+405 LHMQKHFTFHWD
-419 SNKPLPFPAL
+419 AL
-429 SSARPA
+429 QDYRDEPKS
-435 QRPLRPGKIPLRAG
+435 
-449 V
+449 

>member
-1 MLKRLLSAFFS
+1 MFKRLLSAFFS
-12 LFFLGAAS
+12 FALLGTAS
-20 GTSFAEVTVPDAL
+20 GISSAGVTVPDVL
-33 KDRIALKKTARQLN
+33 KDRIALKKTAQQLN
-47 IVYFL
+47 VVYFL

-76 YGKEMQRH
+76 YGREMQRH

-114 YPYENGGGWK
+114 YPYENGGGSK
-124 AARELDGFFKAHP
+124 AAQELEEFFKANP

-142 QHTLIIMPTWNDE
+142 QHTLVIMPTWNDE

-179 PAFAI
+179 PAFDI
-184 KQLGQKTREGRL
+184 KHLGQKTREGQL
-196 LTKWYGGMPHELG
+196 LTKWYGGLAHELG

-229 ALMGSGNYTFGTSPT
+229 ALMGAGNYTFGTSPT

-256 CEVFSVTPAQQFYE
+256 CEVFSVTPAQKFYE
-270 GKPEVEVG
+270 GRPEVEIK
-278 DVAISFK
+278 DTAISFK
-285 GDQILV
+285 GDQILI
-291 SGNYKSPQTVKALN
+291 SGSYKSPQTVKALN
-305 VYIQDPPY
+305 VYVQDPPY
-313 AVNQDYDAVSFSR
+313 AVNQDYDAVSFSQ

-338 IDKKELEGLNNNE
+338 IDKKELDGLTNNE
-351 FRSCSFSP
+351 FRISLMF
-359 TGCTCRSTS
+359 
-368 RSIGTHSRITGTE
+368 IL
-381 ANPERIFRARAEAA
+381 AN
-395 KITASAPCGG
+395 G
-405 LIPSNWCASRKRAD
+405 LHMQKHFTFHWD
-419 SNKPLPFPAL
+419 AL
-429 SSARPA
+429 QDYRDEPKS
-435 QRPLRPGKIPLRAG
+435 
-449 V
+449 

>member
-1 MLKRLLSAFFS
+1 MFKRLLSAFFS
-12 LFFLGAAS
+12 FALLGTAS
-20 GTSFAEVTVPDAL
+20 GISSAGVTVPDVL
-33 KDRIALKKTARQLN
+33 KDRIALKKTAQQLN
-47 IVYFL
+47 VVYFL

-76 YGKEMQRH
+76 YGREMQRH

-124 AARELDGFFKAHP
+124 AAQELEEFFKANP

-179 PAFAI
+179 PAFDI
-184 KQLGQKTREGRL
+184 KHLGQKTREGQL
-196 LTKWYGGMPHELG
+196 LTKWYGGLAHELG

-229 ALMGSGNYTFGTSPT
+229 ALMGAGNYTFGTSPT

-256 CEVFSVTPAQQFYE
+256 CEVFSVTPAQKFYE
-270 GKPEVEVG
+270 GRPEVEIK
-278 DVAISFK
+278 DTAISFK
-285 GDQILV
+285 GDQILI
-291 SGNYKSPQTVKALN
+291 SGSYKSPQTVKALN
-305 VYIQDPPY
+305 VYVQDPPY
-313 AVNQDYDAVSFSR
+313 AVNQDYDAVSFSQ

-338 IDKKELEGLNNNE
+338 IDKKELDGLTNNE
-351 FRSCSFSP
+351 FRISLMF
-359 TGCTCRSTS
+359 
-368 RSIGTHSRITGTE
+368 IL
-381 ANPERIFRARAEAA
+381 AN
-395 KITASAPCGG
+395 G
-405 LIPSNWCASRKRAD
+405 LHMQKHFTFHWD
-419 SNKPLPFPAL
+419 AL
-429 SSARPA
+429 QDYRDEPKS
-435 QRPLRPGKIPLRAG
+435 
-449 V
+449 

>member
-1 MLKRLLSAFFS
+1 MFKRLLSAFFS
-12 LFFLGAAS
+12 FALLGTAS
-20 GTSFAEVTVPDAL
+20 GISSAGVTVPDVL
-33 KDRIALKKTARQLN
+33 KDRIALKKTAQQLN
-47 IVYFL
+47 VVYFL
-52 GSDTEPV
+52 GSDTEPG

-76 YGKEMQRH
+76 YGREMQRH

-124 AARELDGFFKAHP
+124 AAQELEEFFKANP

-142 QHTLIIMPTWNDE
+142 QHTLVIMPTWNDE

-179 PAFAI
+179 PAFDI
-184 KQLGQKTREGRL
+184 KHLGQKTREGQL
-196 LTKWYGGMPHELG
+196 LTKWYGGLAHELG

-229 ALMGSGNYTFGTSPT
+229 ALMGAGNYTFGTSPT

-256 CEVFSVTPAQQFYE
+256 CEVFSVTPAQKFYE
-270 GKPEVEVG
+270 GRPEVEIK
-278 DVAISFK
+278 DTAISFK
-285 GDQILV
+285 GDQILI
-291 SGNYKSPQTVKALN
+291 SGSYKSPQTVKALN
-305 VYIQDPPY
+305 VYVQDPPY
-313 AVNQDYDAVSFSR
+313 AVNQDYDAVSFSQ

-338 IDKKELEGLNNNE
+338 IDKKELDGLTNNE
-351 FRSCSFSP
+351 FRISLMF
-359 TGCTCRSTS
+359 
-368 RSIGTHSRITGTE
+368 IL
-381 ANPERIFRARAEAA
+381 AN
-395 KITASAPCGG
+395 G
-405 LIPSNWCASRKRAD
+405 LHMQKHFTFHWD
-419 SNKPLPFPAL
+419 AL
-429 SSARPA
+429 QDYRDEPKS
-435 QRPLRPGKIPLRAG
+435 
-449 V
+449 

>member
-1 MLKRLLSAFFS
+1 MFKRLLSAFFS
-12 LFFLGAAS
+12 FALLGTAS
-20 GTSFAEVTVPDAL
+20 GISSAGVTVPDVL
-33 KDRIALKKTARQLN
+33 KDRIALKKTAQQLN
-47 IVYFL
+47 VVYFL

-76 YGKEMQRH
+76 YGREMQRH

-124 AARELDGFFKAHP
+124 AAQELEEFFKANP

-142 QHTLIIMPTWNDE
+142 QHTLVIMPTWNDE

-179 PAFAI
+179 PAFDI
-184 KQLGQKTREGRL
+184 KHLGQKTREGQL
-196 LTKWYGGMPHELG
+196 LTKWYGGLAHELG

-229 ALMGSGNYTFGTSPT
+229 ALMGVGNYTFGTSPT

-256 CEVFSVTPAQQFYE
+256 CEVFSVTPAQKFYE
-270 GKPEVEVG
+270 GRPEVEIK
-278 DVAISFK
+278 DTAISFK
-285 GDQILV
+285 GDQILI
-291 SGNYKSPQTVKALN
+291 SGSYKSPQTVKALN
-305 VYIQDPPY
+305 VYVQDPPY
-313 AVNQDYDAVSFSR
+313 AVNQDYDAVSFSQ

-338 IDKKELEGLNNNE
+338 IDKKELDGLTNNE
-351 FRSCSFSP
+351 FRISLMF
-359 TGCTCRSTS
+359 
-368 RSIGTHSRITGTE
+368 IL
-381 ANPERIFRARAEAA
+381 AN
-395 KITASAPCGG
+395 G
-405 LIPSNWCASRKRAD
+405 LHMQKHFTFHWD
-419 SNKPLPFPAL
+419 AL
-429 SSARPA
+429 QDYRDEPKS
-435 QRPLRPGKIPLRAG
+435 
-449 V
+449 

>member
-1 MLKRLLSAFFS
+1 MFKRLLSAFFS
-12 LFFLGAAS
+12 FALLGTAS
-20 GTSFAEVTVPDAL
+20 GISSAGVTVPDVL
-33 KDRIALKKTARQLN
+33 KDRIALKKTAQQLN
-47 IVYFL
+47 VVYFL

-76 YGKEMQRH
+76 YGREMQRH

-124 AARELDGFFKAHP
+124 AAQELEEFFKANP

-142 QHTLIIMPTWNDE
+142 QHTLVIMPTWNDE

-165 PFYGMGRNCFALDY
+165 PINGMGRNCFALDY
-179 PAFAI
+179 PAIDI
-184 KQLGQKTREGRL
+184 KHLGQKTREGQL
-196 LTKWYGGMPHELG
+196 LTKWYGGLAHELG

-229 ALMGSGNYTFGTSPT
+229 ALMGAGNYTFGTSPT

-256 CEVFSVTPAQQFYE
+256 CEVFSVTPAQKFYE
-270 GKPEVEVG
+270 GRPEVEIK
-278 DVAISFK
+278 DTAISFK
-285 GDQILV
+285 GDQILI
-291 SGNYKSPQTVKALN
+291 SGSYKSPQTVKALN
-305 VYIQDPPY
+305 VYVQDPPY
-313 AVNQDYDAVSFSR
+313 AVNQDYDAVSFSQ

-338 IDKKELEGLNNNE
+338 IDKKELDGLTNNE
-351 FRSCSFSP
+351 FRISLMF
-359 TGCTCRSTS
+359 
-368 RSIGTHSRITGTE
+368 IL
-381 ANPERIFRARAEAA
+381 AN
-395 KITASAPCGG
+395 G
-405 LIPSNWCASRKRAD
+405 LHMQKHFTFHWD
-419 SNKPLPFPAL
+419 AL
-429 SSARPA
+429 QDYRDEPKS
-435 QRPLRPGKIPLRAG
+435 
-449 V
+449 

>member
-1 MLKRLLSAFFS
+1 MFKRLLSAFFS
-12 LFFLGAAS
+12 FALLGTAS
-20 GTSFAEVTVPDAL
+20 GISSAGVTVPDVL
-33 KDRIALKKTARQLN
+33 KDRIALKKTAQQLN
-47 IVYFL
+47 VVYFL

-76 YGKEMQRH
+76 YGREMQRH

-124 AARELDGFFKAHP
+124 AAQELDEFFKANP

-142 QHTLIIMPTWNDE
+142 QHTLVIMPTWNDE

-179 PAFAI
+179 PAFDI
-184 KQLGQKTREGRL
+184 KHLGQKTREGQL
-196 LTKWYGGMPHELG
+196 LTKWYGGLAHELG

-229 ALMGSGNYTFGTSPT
+229 ALMGAGNYTFGTSPT

-256 CEVFSVTPAQQFYE
+256 CEVFSVTPAQKFYE
-270 GKPEVEVG
+270 GRPEVEIK
-278 DVAISFK
+278 DTAISFK
-285 GDQILV
+285 GDQILI
-291 SGNYKSPQTVKALN
+291 SGSYKSPQTVKALN
-305 VYIQDPPY
+305 VYVQDPPY
-313 AVNQDYDAVSFSR
+313 AVNQDYDAVSFSQ

-338 IDKKELEGLNNNE
+338 IDKKELDGLTNNE
-351 FRSCSFSP
+351 FRISLMF
-359 TGCTCRSTS
+359 
-368 RSIGTHSRITGTE
+368 IL
-381 ANPERIFRARAEAA
+381 AN
-395 KITASAPCGG
+395 G
-405 LIPSNWCASRKRAD
+405 LHMQKHFTFHWD
-419 SNKPLPFPAL
+419 AL
-429 SSARPA
+429 QDYRDEPKS
-435 QRPLRPGKIPLRAG
+435 
-449 V
+449 

>member
-1 MLKRLLSAFFS
+1 MIFPPDNGPVPQMVGRTINFLVFAGSAPTVCTMFKCLFS
-12 LFFLGAAS
+12 VLFSVALLGAAA
-20 GTSFAEVTVPDAL
+20 GTASAGGAVPDVL

-47 IVYFL
+47 VVYFL
-52 GSDTEPV
+52 GSDTKPV

-90 FGLDIKSPGRVN
+90 FGLDMKAPGRVN

-124 AARELDGFFKAHP
+124 AAQELDEFFKANP
-137 DRKKS
+137 DRKKG
-142 QHTLIIMPTWNDE
+142 QHTLVIMPTWNDE

-179 PAFAI
+179 PAFDI
-184 KQLGQKTREGRL
+184 KHLGQKTREGQL
-196 LTKWYGGMPHELG
+196 LTKWYGGLAHELG

-215 HNHQTASDGKKYGT
+215 HNHQTTSDGKKYGT
-229 ALMGSGNYTFGTSPT
+229 ALMGAGNYTFGTSPT

-256 CEVFSVTPAQQFYE
+256 CEIFSVTPSQKFYE
-270 GKPEVEVG
+270 GKPEVEVT

-291 SGNYKSPQTVKALN
+291 SGSYKSPQTVKALN
-305 VYIQDPPY
+305 VYFQDPPY
-313 AVNQDYDAVSFSR
+313 AVNQDYDAVSFSE

-338 IDKKELEGLNNNE
+338 IDKKELDGLANNE
-351 FRSCSFSP
+351 FRISLMF
-359 TGCTCRSTS
+359 
-368 RSIGTHSRITGTE
+368 IL
-381 ANPERIFRARAEAA
+381 AN
-395 KITASAPCGG
+395 G
-405 LIPSNWCASRKRAD
+405 LNMQKHFTFHWD
-419 SNKPLPFPAL
+419 AL
-429 SSARPA
+429 QDYRDEPKS
-435 QRPLRPGKIPLRAG
+435 
-449 V
+449 

>member
-1 MLKRLLSAFFS
+1 MFKRLLSAFFS
-12 LFFLGAAS
+12 FALLGTAS
-20 GTSFAEVTVPDAL
+20 GISSAGVTVPDVL
-33 KDRIALKKTARQLN
+33 KDRIALKKTAQQLN
-47 IVYFL
+47 VVYFL

-76 YGKEMQRH
+76 YGREMQRH

-124 AARELDGFFKAHP
+124 AAQELEEFFKANP

-142 QHTLIIMPTWNDE
+142 QHTLVIMPTWNDE

-179 PAFAI
+179 PAFDI
-184 KQLGQKTREGRL
+184 KHLGQKTREGQL
-196 LTKWYGGMPHELG
+196 LTKWYGGLAHELG

-229 ALMGSGNYTFGTSPT
+229 ALMGAGNYTFGTSPT

-256 CEVFSVTPAQQFYE
+256 CEVFSVTPAQKFYE
-270 GKPEVEVG
+270 GRPEVEIK
-278 DVAISFK
+278 DTAISFK
-285 GDQILV
+285 GDQILI
-291 SGNYKSPQTVKALN
+291 SGSYKSPQTVKALN
-305 VYIQDPPY
+305 VYVQDPPY
-313 AVNQDYDAVSFSR
+313 AVNQDYDAVSFSQ

-338 IDKKELEGLNNNE
+338 IDKKELDGLTNNE
-351 FRSCSFSP
+351 FRISLMF
-359 TGCTCRSTS
+359 
-368 RSIGTHSRITGTE
+368 IL
-381 ANPERIFRARAEAA
+381 AN
-395 KITASAPCGG
+395 G
-405 LIPSNWCASRKRAD
+405 LHMQKHFTFHWD
-419 SNKPLPFPAL
+419 AL
-429 SSARPA
+429 
-435 QRPLRPGKIPLRAG
+435 
-449 V
+449 

>member
-1 MLKRLLSAFFS
+1 MFKRLLSAFFS
-12 LFFLGAAS
+12 FALLGTAS
-20 GTSFAEVTVPDAL
+20 GISSAGVTVPDVL
-33 KDRIALKKTARQLN
+33 KDRIALKKTAQQLN
-47 IVYFL
+47 VVYFL

-76 YGKEMQRH
+76 YGREMQRH

-90 FGLDIKSPGRVN
+90 FGLDIKSPGRVT

-124 AARELDGFFKAHP
+124 AAQELEEFFKANP

-142 QHTLIIMPTWNDE
+142 QHTLVIMPTWNDE

-179 PAFAI
+179 PAFDI
-184 KQLGQKTREGRL
+184 KHLGQKTREGQL
-196 LTKWYGGMPHELG
+196 LTKWYGGLAHELG

-229 ALMGSGNYTFGTSPT
+229 ALMGAGNYTFGTSPT

-256 CEVFSVTPAQQFYE
+256 CEVFSVTPAQKFYE
-270 GKPEVEVG
+270 GRPEVEIK
-278 DVAISFK
+278 DTAISFK
-285 GDQILV
+285 GDQILI
-291 SGNYKSPQTVKALN
+291 SGSYKSPQTVKALN
-305 VYIQDPPY
+305 VYVQDPPY
-313 AVNQDYDAVSFSR
+313 AVNQDYDAVSFSQ

-338 IDKKELEGLNNNE
+338 IDKKELDGLTNNE
-351 FRSCSFSP
+351 FRISLMF
-359 TGCTCRSTS
+359 
-368 RSIGTHSRITGTE
+368 IL
-381 ANPERIFRARAEAA
+381 AN
-395 KITASAPCGG
+395 G
-405 LIPSNWCASRKRAD
+405 LHMQKHFTFHWD
-419 SNKPLPFPAL
+419 AL
-429 SSARPA
+429 QDYRDEPKS
-435 QRPLRPGKIPLRAG
+435 
-449 V
+449 